1 MAVRRLHTKNF
12 LNAKLSM
19 NNATT
24 SFAGGPNRLANN
36 PQLTPQQRAIVAHNL
51 GPALV
56 FAVAGA
62 GKTTAM
68 AHRIG
73 RLVGERVF
81 PAPQILATTF
91 NRKAAEELRER
102 MVKWPGGDK
111 VDIRTLHSLGG
122 AIVGAAQRRGY
133 LPHLPKEALRRVEQ
147 AGEHLLNKAL
157 AQARSRKVGY
167 VEELN
172 QFDRQEFLTQLGIW
186 KGQLA
191 YADLATAQL
200 PAAAQKIARQATPP
214 KSKEW
219 YLPFYQLYEAVR
231 REEGLLTFDDQL
243 TTGWEL
249 LMRHPDLLAEWQGR
263 YRCVLVDEFQD
274 VNLAQA
280 EILDLLIQ
288 PHRNYM
294 AIGDDD
300 QTIYEWRGADPS
312 FILDFE
318 RRYRA
323 QVYFMTENFR
333 CTAGQIVLANGVI
346 RHNQQRRPKQ
356 LQLTQGFDG
365 VTQVY
370 PHPTANEMGSAIA
383 EQIAAAQRAGYA
395 LKQTAVLV
403 RVYAQT
409 PPVEQALI
417 TLDIPYVVEGDL
429 PFYLRPEVQA
439 LVDYCRLAF
448 FEKQLAGGGTLSDE
462 QAQQFGQ
469 SWRQIYWQP
478 KRFIS
483 RELAQKVEAHVINS
497 GQTLRTTLHLF
508 AAEATPR
515 IGDAMK
521 ALGDDL
527 QWLAG
532 ALAPGP
538 RVDWGAS
545 KVLTELEARLGYRR
559 YLEEESG
566 FAESGAA
573 RADTVT
579 AFLDYAEGKG
589 NLMVFLQ
596 MLRQLAARTP
606 GKKGSRAQEN
616 NEDKVTITTIYRAK
630 GREWPIVLVPHCNE
644 GFLPYKTAVNI
655 EEERRLLYVAI
666 TRSQR
671 DLHLHYVLKHAI
683 SPFLAQAGYAAL
695 LTALQR
701 VATAAAKG
709 PGQWDNEDLQA
720 MAAYTEPLH
729 LGSYFDGW
737 AGWQGTQR
745 QAAAGAMAS
754 FFRRVA
760 DNKLFARLKLR
771 PNFADLWR
779 RLAAGPTTTPAAP
792 PPASAAGTR
801 RNPAKR
807 QPAAASRPIPAATTP
822 KPNAKARVPAQ
833 WEAGMRVR
841 HTTLGNGTVI
851 GVLPS
856 FSPPAIWVR
865 FDDMR
870 GPKRFRADA
879 PELQLL

>member
-1 MAVRRLHTKNF
+1 MNTLTRNF
-12 LNAKLSM
+12 T
-19 NNATT
+19 ATT
-24 SFAGGPNRLANN
+24 NSPE
-36 PQLTPQQRAIVAHNL
+36 LTPQQRAIVAHNL

-68 AHRIG
+68 AHRIA
-73 RLVGERVF
+73 RLVDERVF
-81 PAPQILATTF
+81 PARQILATTF
-91 NRKAAEELRER
+91 NRKAAEELRTR
-102 MVKWPGGDK
+102 MEQWPGCDK

-122 AIVGAAQRRGY
+122 AIIDAAHRRGL
-133 LPHLPKEALRRVEQ
+133 LPHIPKEAFRRIEQ
-147 AGEHLLNKAL
+147 AGEHLLNQAL
-157 AQARSRKVGY
+157 AQARSRKVSY

-191 YADLATAQL
+191 YADLAGAKL
-200 PAAAQKIARQATPP
+200 PPAAQQIARQAQPP
-214 KSKEW
+214 KGKAW

-231 REEGLLTFDDQL
+231 QAEGLLTFDDQL
-243 TTGWEL
+243 MTGWEL
-249 LMRHPDLLAEWQGR
+249 LARYPDLLAEWQGR
-263 YRCVLVDEFQD
+263 YRCLLVDEFQD

-280 EILDLLIQ
+280 AILDLLTQ

-356 LQLTQGFDG
+356 LQLTQGFHG

-370 PHPTANEMGSAIA
+370 AHPTADQMGAAMA
-383 EQIAAAQRAGYA
+383 EQIATAQRAGYR
-395 LKQTAVLV
+395 LNQIAVLV

-409 PPVEQALI
+409 PPVEQGLI

-448 FEKQLAGGGTLSDE
+448 LEKQLAAGTALLGE

-478 KRFIS
+478 KRFLS
-483 RELAQKVEAHVINS
+483 RELAQKIEAHVIGT
-497 GQTLRTTLHLF
+497 GQTLRATLHHF
-508 AAEATPR
+508 AAEAPPR
-515 IGDAMK
+515 VGEAMK

-532 ALAPGP
+532 ALVPGP
-538 RVDWGAS
+538 RADWPAS
-545 KVLTELEARLGYRR
+545 KVLTDLEARLGYRR

-589 NLMVFLQ
+589 NLMAFLQ

-606 GKKGSRAQEN
+606 GKKGSRVQEN

-644 GFLPYKTAVNI
+644 GFLPYKTAVNM

-671 DLHLHYVLKHAI
+671 DLHLHYVQKHAI
-683 SPFLAQAGYAAL
+683 SPFLTQAGYNTLLAAL
-695 LTALQR
+695 ER
-701 VATAAAKG
+701 VALAAAKG
-709 PGQWDNEDLQA
+709 PGQWDADDLQA
-720 MAAYTEPLH
+720 LAAYTEPLH
-729 LGSYFDGW
+729 LGSYFEGW
-737 AGWQGTQR
+737 AGWQGSQR
-745 QAAAGAMAS
+745 QAAAGAMAG
-754 FFRRVA
+754 FFRRVT
-760 DNKLFARLKLR
+760 DNQLFSRLKLR

-779 RLAAGPTTTPAAP
+779 RLAAGPAATPGAVSSSATPAAP
-792 PPASAAGTR
+792 
-801 RNPAKR
+801 RNRPQR
-807 QPAAASRPIPAATTP
+807 QPTGAAPRPKTAPPPTT
-822 KPNAKARVPAQ
+822 AKAKTSTQ
-833 WEAGMRVR
+833 WEAGMRVH
-841 HTTLGNGTVI
+841 HTTFGSGTVI

-865 FDDMR
+865 FDEQR

-879 PELQLL
+879 AELRPL